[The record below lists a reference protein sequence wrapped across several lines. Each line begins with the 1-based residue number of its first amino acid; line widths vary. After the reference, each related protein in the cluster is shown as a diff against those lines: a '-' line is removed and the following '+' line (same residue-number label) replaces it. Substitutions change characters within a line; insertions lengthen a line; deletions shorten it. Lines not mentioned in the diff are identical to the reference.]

1 MLCLCIGQRNMRLT
15 CDNKGYTTNRRDGLA
30 WLGLAWAGLAWA
42 GLGWVGLGWVGL
54 SWLGLGWFKQAEQ
67 AVDWSVNF
75 EERVNFSQVTPQKPD
90 SRSSSIIGPKTIRF
104 LGRKYESKRDKDRDR
119 ARECEVV
126 QRIRSMIGW

>member
-1 MLCLCIGQRNMRLT
+1 MFAPV
-15 CDNKGYTTNRRDGLA
+15 NRKRGSRSRSF
-30 WLGLAWAGLAWA
+30 LGRTELLQ
-42 GLGWVGLGWVGL
+42 
-54 SWLGLGWFKQAEQ
+54 FKQAEQ